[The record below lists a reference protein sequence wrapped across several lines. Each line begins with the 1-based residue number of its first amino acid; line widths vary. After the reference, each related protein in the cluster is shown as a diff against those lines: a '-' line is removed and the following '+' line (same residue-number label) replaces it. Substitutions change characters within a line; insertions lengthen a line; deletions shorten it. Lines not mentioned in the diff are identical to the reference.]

1 MVAIVLAAG
10 DSSRMGT
17 PKALLSFENSTFIE
31 VVLAKLQKTNY
42 KKVIIVLGR
51 HYDFISRSIPN
62 IREYSVLRNHNPEQG
77 QLSSLKLALREV
89 NDEAEGALIVLV
101 DHPLVSELTYQK
113 IYERARKEP
122 DSIIIP
128 VYEDRKGHPVYFG
141 KKFFA
146 ALSQA
151 PLDKGARYVVHSNKS
166 SVIEISV
173 EDPGIITDIDT
184 REQYNSIT

>member
-1 MVAIVLAAG
+1 M
-10 DSSRMGT
+10 
-17 PKALLSFENSTFIE
+17 
-31 VVLAKLQKTNY
+31 
-42 KKVIIVLGR
+42 IIVLGR
-51 HYDFISRSIPN
+51 HYDLISRSIPN

-184 REQYNSIT
+184 REQYNSLT